1 VLTVYDM
8 AHERFPDLFRR
19 RWWNAEDP
27 ARWKK
32 AIADRADRIVCI
44 SESTRRDLVEFLG
57 VAEGKTR
64 VIHCGAT
71 DWSTIEAE
79 EVPGL
84 APTPFFL
91 WVGERH
97 TYKNFAAT
105 LDAWGRSA
113 AAATT
118 SLLCVGGGPLRAS
131 ERLANRVR
139 QVTFRDAQ
147 LKWAYQH
154 AAGLLYTSR
163 CEGFGLPLVEAMSL
177 GCPVVASNASSM
189 PEVAGEEAIYVD
201 PGDPE
206 SIRAGVERCLAAG
219 RDAEM
224 ETRLRAHAARFSWDR
239 CAEAHEA
246 LYRELD

>member
-1 VLTVYDM
+1 
-8 AHERFPDLFRR
+8 
-19 RWWNAEDP
+19 
-27 ARWKK
+27 
-32 AIADRADRIVCI
+32 
-44 SESTRRDLVEFLG
+44 
-57 VAEGKTR
+57 

-71 DWSTIEAE
+71 DWSGIEAE

-84 APTPFFL
+84 AREAPFFL

-105 LDAWGRSA
+105 LEAWGRSA
-113 AAATT
+113 AAAAT

-139 QVTFRDAQ
+139 QVTLRDAE

-189 PEVAGEEAIYVD
+189 PEVAGDEAIYVD
-201 PGDPE
+201 PGDRE
-206 SIRAGVERCLAAG
+206 SIRMGVERCLAAG

-224 ETRLRAHAARFSWDR
+224 ETRLRARAARFSWDR